1 MKELMKIMMLIAIF
15 AVASCTGKKGGDAET
30 ADSTAVDTE
39 TTYVDDAATGTDTDA
54 SADATI
60 DASDADVSTDGADDA
75 AEDGDANSGQTYTA
89 ADGMVIYNF
98 AEVAPSFTY
107 KKASGQKAIGK
118 YLSAKLNYPSKAKN
132 DGVEG
137 KVMMQFVVTSDGS
150 VRDVEVA
157 KGSGNDDLDAE
168 ALRVVSGMPN
178 WVAGQQGGEN
188 VAVKYTQPIT
198 FKLQ

>member
-1 MKELMKIMMLIAIF
+1 MKELMKIMMLVAIF
-15 AVASCTGKKGGDAET
+15 AVASCTGKKSGDAET

-39 TTYVDDAATGTDTDA
+39 TTYVDDAAVDADDTDA

-60 DASDADVSTDGADDA
+60 DASDADADASADDA
-75 AEDGDANSGQTYTA
+75 GNANGGQTYTA
-89 ADGMVIYNF
+89 ADGMVVYNF

-107 KKASGQKAIGK
+107 KKATGQAAIGK

-137 KVMMQFVVTSDGS
+137 QVMVQFVVTSDGS

-168 ALRVVSGMPN
+168 ALRVVSDMPN

>member
-1 MKELMKIMMLIAIF
+1 MKELMKLMMLIAIF

-39 TTYVDDAATGTDTDA
+39 TTYVDDAATEAG
-54 SADATI
+54 ADATI
-60 DASDADVSTDGADDA
+60 DASDADVSTDGADAA
-75 AEDGDANSGQTYTA
+75 AEDGDANAGQTYTA
-89 ADGMVIYNF
+89 ADGMVVYNF

-107 KKASGQKAIGK
+107 KKATGSAAIGK
-118 YLSAKLNYPSKAKN
+118 YLGAKLNYPSKAKN
-132 DGVEG
+132 DGIEG
-137 KVMMQFVVTSDGS
+137 KVVMQFVVTSEGS

-168 ALRVVSGMPN
+168 ALRVVSDMPN

>member
-39 TTYVDDAATGTDTDA
+39 TTYVDDAATDTDA
-54 SADATI
+54 ADADATI

-75 AEDGDANSGQTYTA
+75 AGDGDANSGQTYTA

-137 KVMMQFVVTSDGS
+137 KVTVQFVVTSDGS
-150 VRDVEVA
+150 VRDVNVA
-157 KGSGNDDLDAE
+157 TGSGDESLDAE
-168 ALRVVSGMPN
+168 ALRVVSDMPN

>member
-1 MKELMKIMMLIAIF
+1 MKELMKLMMLIAIF

-39 TTYVDDAATGTDTDA
+39 TTYVDDAATDTDAA

-60 DASDADVSTDGADDA
+60 DASDADISTDGADDA
-75 AEDGDANSGQTYTA
+75 SGDGDANSGQTYTA

-98 AEVAPSFTY
+98 ADVAPSFTY
-107 KKASGQKAIGK
+107 KKASGPKAISK
-118 YLSAKLNYPSKAKN
+118 YLSAKLNYPTKAKN
-132 DGVEG
+132 DGIEG
-137 KVMMQFVVTSDGS
+137 KVTMQFVVTSDGS
-150 VRDVEVA
+150 VRDVTIA
-157 KGSGNDDLDAE
+157 TGSGDESLDAE
-168 ALRVVSGMPN
+168 ALRVVSDMPN

>member
-1 MKELMKIMMLIAIF
+1 MKELMKIMMLVAIF

-39 TTYVDDAATGTDTDA
+39 TTYVDETVTDTDA
-54 SADATI
+54 ASATI
-60 DASDADVSTDGADDA
+60 DASDADISTDGADDA
-75 AEDGDANSGQTYTA
+75 TGDGDANSGQTYTA

-98 AEVAPSFTY
+98 AEVAPTFTY

-168 ALRVVSGMPN
+168 ALRVVSDMPN

-188 VAVKYTQPIT
+188 VAVKYTQLIT